1 MSVKEIRSEE
11 IRKIASSLKKGEV
24 SKPFIVN
31 ILERK
36 RQHCGKIRQ
45 NCSLYSYRL
54 ERTQSG
60 RKPLDEVRS
69 QIERTLAS
77 QIEAESHSKW
87 LSRLKKM
94 LMSGYLFPNRPSLL
108 TFN

>member
-1 MSVKEIRSEE
+1 M
-11 IRKIASSLKKGEV
+11 
-24 SKPFIVN
+24 N

-36 RQHCGKIRQ
+36 SDNTVGKSGKIAVYI
-45 NCSLYSYRL
+45 LTAL

-87 LSRLKKM
+87 LSRLKKDAYVRIS
-94 LMSGYLFPNRPSLL
+94 LPNRPS
-108 TFN
+108 FAYF